1 MAFSLLLFL
10 VISMCSN
17 AYRLHSLKAPKASV
31 IEDRLAVVED
41 KRQAE
46 GGFLLAFH
54 ANEGKLRFQQYSKGS
69 WSKW

>member
-1 MAFSLLLFL
+1 MAVFPLLFL
-10 VISMCSN
+10 VISMCPN
-17 AYRLHSLKAPKASV
+17 AYRSHSLQAAKASL

-41 KRQAE
+41 KRQDE

-54 ANEGKLRFQQYSKGS
+54 ANEGKLRFQQYSKRS